1 MRLLTA
7 SMDRTMIVWE
17 PVGVSEG
24 IWLDTVRVGEMG
36 GNTLGFYGCAFA
48 PRGDSILAHGYNGAF
63 HLWKKVEEKEDG
75 GETNTAWEP
84 IVTVSGHFAGVED
97 LMWDTTGN
105 YFMTVSEDKTART
118 FAPWALRDKSR
129 TRETWH
135 EIARP
140 QIHGYELTTLTFAQA
155 QRHRV
160 VTGADEKLLR
170 VFDAPQT
177 FVDTL
182 TAISDVDLGSES
194 VDRPLAASQPSLG
207 LSNKPYFAGGA
218 APEPMPIPYVLWFGI
233 VVFIL
238 LFLLRTTI
246 IFNSPVFFPS

>member
-1 MRLLTA
+1 
-7 SMDRTMIVWE
+7 MD
-17 PVGVSEG
+17 VSGG
-24 IWLDTVRVGEMG
+24 IWLDSARVGEMG

-48 PRGDSILAHGYNGAF
+48 PRGDAILAHGYNGAF
-63 HLWKKVEEKEDG
+63 HLWKRVEENEDGQEDG
-75 GETNTAWEP
+75 GETNTAAWEP
-84 IVTVSGHFAGVED
+84 VVTVSGHFGPVED

-118 FAPWALRDKSR
+118 FAPWAARSDASR

-135 EIARP
+135 ETARP
-140 QIHGYELTTLTFAQA
+140 QIHGYELTTLAFAQA

-182 TAISDVDLGSES
+182 AAISGVDLGTES
-194 VDRPLAASQPSLG
+194 GIDRPLAASQPALG
-207 LSNKPYFAGGA
+207 LSNKPYFAAGA
-218 APEPMPIPYVLWFGI
+218 GPDGDEPNMAI
-233 VVFIL
+233 
-238 LFLLRTTI
+238 T
-246 IFNSPVFFPS
+246 